1 MEAIK
6 LAGLEPASVFGYF
19 EKLCTMPHGS
29 GNTKI
34 ISDYLVS
41 FAKEQNIPYIQDELN
56 NVILFGP
63 ASEGYEDHEP
73 VIIQGHMD
81 MVCEKDPDCTID
93 FAADGLDIT
102 HDGAYV
108 FAKGTTL
115 GGDDGIAVA
124 YALALLSDK
133 SIPHPA
139 LEVVVTVDE
148 ETGMYG
154 AAGIDLSMLR
164 GKKLLNIDSE
174 EEGVFTV
181 ACAGGARANI
191 TLPVSRHAVYGP
203 CVKLVVDGLAGGH
216 SGVEIDKGRANAN
229 KIMGEF
235 LDGVKKLFPLCLTG
249 LEGGSKDNAIP
260 RSCTANLVA
269 MGMEL
274 ERINGVAE
282 ALQAKVR
289 AEYNEPDAVIYADLV
304 DALGGNALS
313 AKETDKIIGLLCGA
327 PNGIQAMCADMPGL
341 VQTSLNLGVAKL
353 DKEEFSMTFS
363 VRSSVN
369 AEKVALLDTLQKL
382 AGMYDAV
389 CDSRGHY
396 PAWEYRADSVLRDV
410 MVEQYIRMFGAEP
423 QVVSIHAG
431 LECGLLGEKI
441 VGLDAVSIGPEMHD
455 IHTSRERL
463 GIASTARMWEFLKAV
478 LKAM

>member
-19 EKLCTMPHGS
+19 EKLCSMPHGS

-41 FAKEQNIPYIQDELN
+41 FAKEQGIRYIQDELN
-56 NVILFGP
+56 NVILFAEGTC
-63 ASEGYEDHEP
+63 GYEDHEP

-81 MVCEKDPDCTID
+81 MVCEKDADCPINFET
-93 FAADGLDIT
+93 DGLDIT
-102 HDGAYV
+102 HDGSYV

-124 YALALLSDK
+124 YALALIADK
-133 SIPHPA
+133 SIPHPP
-139 LEVVVTVDE
+139 LEVIITVDE

-164 GKKLLNIDSE
+164 GKTLLNIDSE

-235 LDGVKKLFPLCLTG
+235 LDGVKKLFPVCLTG

-260 RSCTANLVA
+260 RSCTANMVV

-274 ERINGVAE
+274 ERINDVAE

-289 AEYNEPDAVIYADLV
+289 AEYNEPDALVYADLV

-313 AKETDKIIGLLCGA
+313 TKESDKIIGLLCGA

-341 VQTSLNLGVAKL
+341 VQTSLNLGVSKL
-353 DKEEFSMTFS
+353 EKDAFSMTFS

-369 AEKVALLDTLQKL
+369 GEKTELLGRLEKL
-382 AGMYDAV
+382 ANLYEA
-389 CDSRGHY
+389 SYESKGHY
-396 PAWEYRADSVLRDV
+396 PAWEYKADSVLRDV
-410 MVEQYIRMFGAEP
+410 MVNEYKAMFSAEP
-423 QVVSIHAG
+423 SVVSIHAG

-441 VGLDAVSIGPEMHD
+441 EGLDAVSIGPEMHD

-463 GIASTARMWEFLKAV
+463 GIASTARMWEFIKAV
-478 LKAM
+478 LKAL